1 MGKTWVSGSLL
12 ELCFFYA
19 KYFAGVNALGNRRH
33 RRRVPLP
40 VWFAVA
46 FLVVVLLGC
55 LATIV
60 YVNICG
66 DPEGEEE
73 ESQEDEAMNGSWAV
87 VLGGRV
93 DHTDILN
100 RNIEVHIDIR

>member
-1 MGKTWVSGSLL
+1 MSRSLL
-12 ELCFFYA
+12 ELWIYCA
-19 KYFAGVNALGNRRH
+19 LCDCAGVNAIGNRRH

-46 FLVVVLLGC
+46 LLVVVLLGC
-55 LATIV
+55 LVTIV

-73 ESQEDEAMNGSWAV
+73 ESQEDEAMNGSWAA

-93 DHTDILN
+93 DHTGSLN
-100 RNIEVHIDIR
+100 RNIEVNLMNVMC

>member
-1 MGKTWVSGSLL
+1 MSGSLL
-12 ELCFFYA
+12 ELWIYCA
-19 KYFAGVNALGNRRH
+19 LCAGVNTAGNRRH

-46 FLVVVLLGC
+46 LLVVVLLGC
-55 LATIV
+55 LVTIV

-66 DPEGEEE
+66 DPEVKEE
-73 ESQEDEAMNGSWAV
+73 ESQEDEAMNGSWAA

-93 DHTDILN
+93 EDTGILN

>member
-1 MGKTWVSGSLL
+1 MRKTWVSGSLL
-12 ELCFFYA
+12 ELWLYCALYC
-19 KYFAGVNALGNRRH
+19 AGINAIGNRRH

-46 FLVVVLLGC
+46 LLVVVLLGC

-66 DPEGEEE
+66 DSEGEEE
-73 ESQEDEAMNGSWAV
+73 GSQEDEAMNGSWGA

-93 DHTDILN
+93 EDTGILN

>member
-1 MGKTWVSGSLL
+1 MSGSIL
-12 ELCFFYA
+12 ELWLFYTMCT
-19 KYFAGVNALGNRRH
+19 GVNTAGNRRH

-66 DPEGEEE
+66 DPEREEE
-73 ESQEDEAMNGSWAV
+73 IGEDEAMNGSWAA

-93 DHTDILN
+93 EDTGILN
-100 RNIEVHIDIR
+100 RNIEVHIDIP

>member
-1 MGKTWVSGSLL
+1 MSGSLL
-12 ELCFFYA
+12 ELWLYCA
-19 KYFAGVNALGNRRH
+19 LCCAGVNAVGNRRH

-73 ESQEDEAMNGSWAV
+73 ESQEDGKAMNGSWGA

-93 DHTDILN
+93 EDTGILN
-100 RNIEVHIDIR
+100 RHIEVHIDIRSM